1 MAGTYYVGGA
11 LSGSIT
17 TGASAGSVTFAP
29 GALVVSAAGLISTT
43 EGTQALPTTGW
54 GYISLHTASP
64 STTGANEVAG
74 GSYIR
79 AAVTWNSQSGGQ
91 VTNSNTVTV
100 AIPASTT
107 AAYWGVWSTSS

>member
-1 MAGTYYVGGA
+1 MAGTFYVGGP
-11 LSGSIT
+11 LTGSIS

-29 GALVVSAAGLISTT
+29 GSLTVNTAGLISTT
-43 EGTQALPTTGW
+43 EGSQALVTTGW
-54 GYISLHTASP
+54 GYIGLHSASP

-79 AAVTWNSQSGGQ
+79 VAVTWNAPSGGT

-107 AAYWGVWSTSS
+107 AAYFGVWSTAS